1 MTKMLSTNYANI
13 TARSLELYK
22 SYCTECQ
29 RKKKRPTVTG
39 VVVRPLLTSDFNS
52 RGQVDLIDM
61 QSMPH
66 PGNKWIMVYQDHLT
80 TFCVIRA
87 IVCKRATEVTLHLV
101 DIFLL
106 LGAPVVLRSDNGSE
120 FTANEITE
128 VQGLWPGLKLVR
140 DKTRHPQ
147 SQCSVERANGDIK
160 DRPTAWVGDNNTT
173 DRTLGVKFVQFHKNS
188 AHNAG
193 IQRSSYEAMFG
204 CKVKVGLTSTSLPA
218 EVIGILHREEDV
230 LALVAPNQISDN
242 RESSQQPTPTPPD
255 TPISMQPATQAPT
268 LSDTLPATQPDT
280 QPDALPATQPDTQ
293 PA

>member
-61 QSMPH
+61 QSKPH
-66 PGNKWIMVYQDHLT
+66 PGNKWIMAYQDHLT

-87 IVCKRATEVTLHLV
+87 IVCKRAAEVALHLV

-120 FTANEITE
+120 FKMQMRLRKYKGCGQASSWCVIK
-128 VQGLWPGLKLVR
+128 PAI
-140 DKTRHPQ
+140 H
-147 SQCSVERANGDIK
+147 RAN
-160 DRPTAWVGDNNTT
+160 
-173 DRTLGVKFVQFHKNS
+173 VQLKEPM
-188 AHNAG
+188 G
-193 IQRSSYEAMFG
+193 I
-204 CKVKVGLTSTSLPA
+204 
-218 EVIGILHREEDV
+218 
-230 LALVAPNQISDN
+230 
-242 RESSQQPTPTPPD
+242 
-255 TPISMQPATQAPT
+255 
-268 LSDTLPATQPDT
+268 
-280 QPDALPATQPDTQ
+280 
-293 PA
+293 